1 MNPTILVIWV
11 ISWAFG
17 TWYFIY
23 GKNQQMA
30 MPMIS
35 WIALCIYPYFIDN
48 IFALIWV
55 WIFLIILPFL
65 VKF

>member
-1 MNPTILVIWV
+1 MNPTILVIGV
-11 ISWAFG
+11 ISGAFG
-17 TWYFIY
+17 TGYFIY

-35 WIALCIYPYFIDN
+35 GIALCIYPYFIDN
-48 IFALIWV
+48 IFALIGV
-55 WIFLIILPFL
+55 GIFLIILPFL